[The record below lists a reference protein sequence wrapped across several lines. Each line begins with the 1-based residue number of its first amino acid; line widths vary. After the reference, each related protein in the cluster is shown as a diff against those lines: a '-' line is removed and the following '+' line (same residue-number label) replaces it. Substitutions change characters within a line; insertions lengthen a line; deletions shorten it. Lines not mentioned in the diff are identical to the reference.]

1 MAATKYAS
9 LTPNPIAVELGLD
22 DPNGP
27 TAVLAQAMEALG
39 ASGSKEETNV
49 LYMYLLDAWEK
60 VFDNELDQSTLEEN
74 MRWFFGKNV
83 CVIFEISAIWKLI
96 NHCFQAYQ
104 VFTLDKIITA
114 IIKQV
119 GSYYHSW
126 FPFSM
131 LTIYRFKGF

>member
-39 ASGSKEETNV
+39 AHGSEDDPNV
-49 LYMYLLDAWEK
+49 LYMFLLDAWEK

-74 MRWFFGKNV
+74 MRWFFGKHV
-83 CVIFEISAIWKLI
+83 CL
-96 NHCFQAYQ
+96 CF
-104 VFTLDKIITA
+104 
-114 IIKQV
+114 
-119 GSYYHSW
+119 
-126 FPFSM
+126 
-131 LTIYRFKGF
+131 

>member
-39 ASGSKEETNV
+39 ANGSKEDTNV

-83 CVIFEISAIWKLI
+83 WFILKFLQLVIQTMVSGLSSVYARQSHYC
-96 NHCFQAYQ
+96 NH
-104 VFTLDKIITA
+104 
-114 IIKQV
+114 
-119 GSYYHSW
+119 
-126 FPFSM
+126 
-131 LTIYRFKGF
+131 